1 LEHDWVDEN
10 NKKTNNHSPSFFVK
24 PGSLPSRLC
33 SRKNIES
40 YECNYPVY
48 PVKYTY
54 TVRFLPPGVEHEQA
68 FREVVF
74 FLNKRLD
81 VVLGQERRVPEIS
94 KIEKSVSIDH
104 TRNCIQT

>member
-1 LEHDWVDEN
+1 MSVITLF
-10 NKKTNNHSPSFFVK
+10 TLSS
-24 PGSLPSRLC
+24 
-33 SRKNIES
+33 
-40 YECNYPVY
+40 
-48 PVKYTY
+48 TY

-94 KIEKSVSIDH
+94 KIEKSVSIVELPGG
-104 TRNCIQT
+104 Q

>member
-1 LEHDWVDEN
+1 MSVITLF
-10 NKKTNNHSPSFFVK
+10 TLSS
-24 PGSLPSRLC
+24 
-33 SRKNIES
+33 
-40 YECNYPVY
+40 
-48 PVKYTY
+48 TY

-81 VVLGQERRVPEIS
+81 VVLGQESRVPEIS